1 MGKPKHQRSLGDN
14 EARAIARNLRV
25 SPRKL
30 NLVAGLIRGK
40 KVDAA
45 LADLEFSR
53 KRIAQDVRKCVMSA
67 VANAENNHGL
77 DVNDL
82 VVSEAYVGKN
92 LIMKRFHARGRG
104 RASSIL
110 KPFSQITVIVR
121 QTEGDG
127 EPKRQ
132 PKAKDD
138 KKPAPKSGKGA
149 PSGKQAKDGSKDAK
163 PAKGGKPAKAEA
175 AEPTKAEKASTKPKK
190 SAPAGKSGKSGKE
203 TE

>member
-1 MGKPKHQRSLGDN
+1 MGKAKRARSLPDN
-14 EARAIARNLRV
+14 AVRAVSRNLRV

-40 KVDAA
+40 KVETA

-92 LIMKRFHARGRG
+92 LIMRRFAARGRG
-104 RASSIL
+104 RASAIL

-121 QTEGDG
+121 QQDEDETG
-127 EPKRQ
+127 PRRVK
-132 PKAKDD
+132 KT
-138 KKPAPKSGKGA
+138 KPAAKAPAAKGGKTT
-149 PSGKQAKDGSKDAK
+149 KDAK
-163 PAKGGKPAKAEA
+163 PAKSGGAAKEKKAAKPAQA
-175 AEPTKAEKASTKPKK
+175 KK
-190 SAPAGKSGKSGKE
+190 SAGSAKE